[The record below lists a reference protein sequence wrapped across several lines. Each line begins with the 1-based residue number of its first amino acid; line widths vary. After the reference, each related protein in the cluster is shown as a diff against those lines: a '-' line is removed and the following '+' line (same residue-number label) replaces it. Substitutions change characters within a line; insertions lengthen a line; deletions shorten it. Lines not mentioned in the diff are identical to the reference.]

1 MQPHSSR
8 KALVLLGVL
17 AAAACSRNTTM
28 PAVQSDSGV
37 VAPSDSTSILN
48 RLKKDVVVGSTVD
61 PNNGDKGPHSVALV
75 QTDEVLKKGEL
86 VVCNF
91 ADKSGAAGKGTTIEL
106 LDPKLGST
114 KRFAQ
119 SSKIEGCSGVAT
131 SEYDSVYGAGLSS
144 GVDAAFSPNGK
155 PGKTYGKPLSRPFS
169 NADVRCTGNYS
180 HCIYTAEYMFV
191 SDAATGALVSFSIN
205 GSGHPGELQ
214 PVSGF
219 AVNKK
224 SGWSALGPSGLAYNY
239 PADTLYVADG
249 VDDTVVGI
257 THASVLLVNDEVVVL
272 HGGKTFKCKY
282 KGKGDPCG
290 KLIFSGTPLKAP
302 EAMTVLP
309 NGNLIAANTVDG
321 NTLVEID
328 VSTGH
333 VLATKVLNSS
343 KKAAVFGLAAAGT
356 SDSNTVLYYTDS
368 DTNELHELEP

>member
-1 MQPHSSR
+1 MQSLANR
-8 KALVLLGVL
+8 VALVLIGVL
-17 AAAACSRNTTM
+17 AAAACSRSTTI
-28 PAVQSDSGV
+28 PSVQPDASI
-37 VAPSDSTSILN
+37 VAPSDNSSILN

-61 PNNGDKGPHSVALV
+61 PENGDKGPHSVALV

-91 ADKSGAAGKGTTIEL
+91 ADKSGAAGKGTTIEAI
-106 LDPKLGST
+106 DPNAGST

-119 SSKIEGCSGVAT
+119 SSKIEGCAGVAT
-131 SEYDSVYGAGLSS
+131 SEYNNVYGAGLSS
-144 GVDAAFSPNGK
+144 GVDAAFSPDGK
-155 PGKTYGKPLSRPFS
+155 PGKVYGAPLSAPFS
-169 NADVRCTGNYS
+169 DEDVRCVGRAG

-191 SDAATGALVSFSIN
+191 SDAATGGVVSFSVN
-205 GSGHPGELQ
+205 GSGHAGELQ

-224 SGWSALGPSGLAYNY
+224 SGWSALGPSGLAYYY

-257 THASVLLVNDEVVVL
+257 THASVLLVKDEVIVL

-282 KGKGDPCG
+282 NGKGDPCG
-290 KLIFSGTPLKAP
+290 KLIFSGAPLKAP
-302 EAMTVLP
+302 EAMTVMP
-309 NGNLIAANTVDG
+309 NGNLIVANTAGG

-356 SDSNTVLYYTDS
+356 SDSNTVLYYTDAN
-368 DTNELHELEP
+368 TNELHKLEQ